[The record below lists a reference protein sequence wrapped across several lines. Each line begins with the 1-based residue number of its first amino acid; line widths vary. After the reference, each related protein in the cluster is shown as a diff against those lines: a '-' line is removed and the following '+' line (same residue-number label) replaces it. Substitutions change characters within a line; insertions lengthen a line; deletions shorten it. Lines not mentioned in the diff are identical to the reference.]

1 MNHMASQTKVPEEV
15 GKTKSLITR
24 VIKVCSLFL
33 QNTGQLIAQ
42 HVDTL
47 NKGSEC
53 SMCYG
58 KWANISQLEV

>member
-1 MNHMASQTKVPEEV
+1 MASQTKVPEEV

-47 NKGSEC
+47 RDQNARCVTGNELIFL
-53 SMCYG
+53 
-58 KWANISQLEV
+58 N